1 MLHLYNTLT
10 HKLEE
15 FKPITDKKVGLY
27 TCGPTVYHY
36 AHIGNLRSYIFED
49 ILKRVLQYNDYEVN
63 HVMNI
68 TDVGHLTDDGDN
80 GEDKMEK
87 GSKREGKTA
96 WEIAE
101 FYTQAFQNDL
111 KELNIESPTTW
122 CKATDNIPEQIELVQ
137 TLIDKGFTY
146 ETSDGVYFDTTKFP
160 SYGEMAN
167 LQNQELEAG
176 SRVEIGE
183 KKNPHDFALW
193 KWSERSEGHPEGFQ
207 PQEKRQMEWEAF
219 GRKGFPGWHIE
230 CSAMSSKYL
239 GQHFDIH
246 CGGID
251 HIPVH
256 HTNEIAQS
264 EAAFGEK
271 PWVNYWMHGEFIV
284 LKNDEFNGSTYTNT
298 IHQCP
303 KCKLKNV
310 VKDNSGYLTEEKEN
324 LTELKVKCQNC
335 GDIFK
340 SGIASQKMSKS
351 GDNFITLDKI
361 IEKGIDPLA
370 YRFFLLQTHYRKQ
383 LNFSWEALEA
393 AQTGLNNLYKE
404 ASKFI
409 DKDMNEDDL
418 KEWTNVK
425 NQSVDFFKE
434 CLNNDLD
441 TPQSIAIL
449 WKSLKTLDTPA
460 QKTKLILNADETL
473 GLEIF
478 KPAKKILESE
488 KTQIKV
494 PAEIQKLLDKR
505 KKVREEKNWSESD
518 RLRDEIK
525 ALGYTVEDTSK
536 GQQISK

>member
-101 FYTQAFQNDL
+101 FYTQAFQKNL

-146 ETSDGVYFDTTKFP
+146 ETSDGIYFDTTKFP
-160 SYGEMAN
+160 AYGEMAN

-183 KKNPHDFALW
+183 KKNSHDFALW
-193 KWSERSEGHPEGFQ
+193 KFSKPE
-207 PQEKRQMEWEAF
+207 EKRQMEWEAF
-219 GRKGFPGWHIE
+219 GRMGFPGWHIE

-264 EAAFGEK
+264 EAAFGEH

-284 LKNDEFNGSTYTNT
+284 LKNDE
-298 IHQCP
+298 
-303 KCKLKNV
+303 
-310 VKDNSGYLTEEKEN
+310 
-324 LTELKVKCQNC
+324 
-335 GDIFK
+335 
-340 SGIASQKMSKS
+340 KMSKS
-351 GDNFITLDKI
+351 SDNFVTLNTLK
-361 IEKGIDPLA
+361 EKGIDPLA
-370 YRFFLLQTHYRKQ
+370 YHFFLLQTHYRKQ
-383 LNFSWEALEA
+383 LSFSFEALES
-393 AQTGLNNLYKE
+393 AQTGLENLRSKILKLKKE
-404 ASKFI
+404 NKKLNTTELQTKFLEKI
-409 DKDMNEDDL
+409 NDDL
-418 KEWTNVK
+418 DMPGALALVF
-425 NQSVDFFKE
+425 D
-434 CLNNDLD
+434 
-441 TPQSIAIL
+441 
-449 WKSLKTLDTPA
+449 SLKNEEIDYET
-460 QKTKLILNADETL
+460 ILQFDKVL
-473 GLEIF
+473 GLG
-478 KPAKKILESE
+478 
-488 KTQIKV
+488 
-494 PAEIQKLLDKR
+494 LDK
-505 KKVREEKNWSESD
+505 VEEKQIEISTEVQQLLNERQQARTNKNWFESD
-518 RLRDEIK
+518 RLRDEIAK
-525 ALGYTVEDTSK
+525 LGFQVEDTSG
-536 GQQISK
+536 GQKIT